1 MKDSIGDRMK
11 TFYEN
16 RARTALLRRCYTIIR
31 VDGKAFHTY
40 CAGLKRP
47 FDDGLMEDMDS
58 TAMYLCKNI
67 MGAKF
72 AFVQSDEISILMTD
86 FEEIGTSSWFD
97 SDTQKVCSISA
108 SMATRAFNEL
118 RLKRLT
124 AHPLVIVADQKWK
137 SLKGPHR
144 PLTLE
149 DLGEWLAKR
158 VGLDYQH
165 VDPLKVD
172 FTAVTEVMS
181 SAYATRFAILPIQ
194 VTTREVVVATT
205 EPFLRDWEKEI
216 RSIVKK
222 YSDYIR
228 YPIRMLLL
236 EKEDAP
242 ARHQTGHNSGVIH
255 AGVYYTP
262 GSLKA
267 KFCLAGKRAT
277 KAFCDQHGILLICDE
292 IQSGFCRTGKTFATE
307 YSGVEPDIMTLAKS
321 LAGGFPL
328 SAVVGKAEI
337 MNSAKP
343 GGLGGTY
350 AGSPIACAAALAVL
364 QVIDEEK
371 LNQKALDQ
379 GEQIKA
385 GLERIAERFDCIG
398 QIRGPGAMVAM
409 ELVKQ
414 RDASQPGPD
423 LTKRLVAEAG
433 KRGLVL
439 LSCGVRANVIRFLA
453 PLTAPAAVID
463 EGLQLLEKSLEA
475 VLA

>member
-1 MKDSIGDRMK
+1 
-11 TFYEN
+11 
-16 RARTALLRRCYTIIR
+16 
-31 VDGKAFHTY
+31 
-40 CAGLKRP
+40 
-47 FDDGLMEDMDS
+47 
-58 TAMYLCKNI
+58 
-67 MGAKF
+67 
-72 AFVQSDEISILMTD
+72 
-86 FEEIGTSSWFD
+86 
-97 SDTQKVCSISA
+97 
-108 SMATRAFNEL
+108 
-118 RLKRLT
+118 
-124 AHPLVIVADQKWK
+124 
-137 SLKGPHR
+137 
-144 PLTLE
+144 
-149 DLGEWLAKR
+149 
-158 VGLDYQH
+158 
-165 VDPLKVD
+165 
-172 FTAVTEVMS
+172 
-181 SAYATRFAILPIQ
+181 
-194 VTTREVVVATT
+194 
-205 EPFLRDWEKEI
+205 
-216 RSIVKK
+216 
-222 YSDYIR
+222 
-228 YPIRMLLL
+228 
-236 EKEDAP
+236 
-242 ARHQTGHNSGVIH
+242 
-255 AGVYYTP
+255 
-262 GSLKA
+262 
-267 KFCLAGKRAT
+267 
-277 KAFCDQHGILLICDE
+277 
-292 IQSGFCRTGKTFATE
+292 
-307 YSGVEPDIMTLAKS
+307 MTLAKS

-409 ELVKQ
+409 ELVKR
-414 RDASQPGPD
+414 RDASQPDPD